1 MFNGLQWW
9 HVLIVVLVAVILFG
23 GKRLPDAAR
32 GLGRSLRILKAEV
45 GEMSS
50 DKDKKDPAATD
61 VPAAAAS
68 HPVTLTPTPLP
79 ATDGRADRAGAAG
92 RGQAAD
98 LSDADHRRGPGGGRA
113 LTPVP
118 PAQSLRS
125 TPTTRPSTSALSPGI
140 GSNASLCGI
149 SQMWPSRRL

>member
-79 ATDGRADRAGAAG
+79 APTVEPIAPAQPVSVKQPISPTQITVEGRVADGR
-92 RGQAAD
+92 
-98 LSDADHRRGPGGGRA
+98 
-113 LTPVP
+113 
-118 PAQSLRS
+118 
-125 TPTTRPSTSALSPGI
+125 
-140 GSNASLCGI
+140 
-149 SQMWPSRRL
+149 